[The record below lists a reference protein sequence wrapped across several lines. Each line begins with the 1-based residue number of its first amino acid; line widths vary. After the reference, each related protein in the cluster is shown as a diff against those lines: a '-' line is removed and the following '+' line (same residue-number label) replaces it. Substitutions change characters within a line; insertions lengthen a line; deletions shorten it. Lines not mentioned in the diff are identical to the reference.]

1 MVMPNYTKKSKLT
14 KRFEKISGKV
24 NDVVGSPYWFIF
36 SLTLIILWIPSGF
49 LLGWG
54 EIWHL
59 LINTTT
65 TILTF
70 LMMSLLHSSQSKWE
84 ERMEKLQ
91 QKETSK
97 IRTIEK
103 NTKKIAYDQGQSV
116 EKIDKVEEVE
126 TIF

>member
-1 MVMPNYTKKSKLT
+1 M
-14 KRFEKISGKV
+14 FERISEKV
-24 NDVVGSPYWFIF
+24 NNVVGSPYWFIF
-36 SLTLIILWIPSGF
+36 SMVLILVWLPSGF

-59 LINTTT
+59 IINTTT

-103 NTKKIAYDQGQSV
+103 NTKKIAYDAGRNIENS
-116 EKIDKVEEVE
+116 EEFEEVD